1 MPVDL
6 PGAIMIRTPK
16 KGGTVSLWAW
26 VLLAVG
32 GIGLLGAIAISAAV
46 YEFTWMNFRKM
57 DRLD

>member
-1 MPVDL
+1 M
-6 PGAIMIRTPK
+6 
-16 KGGTVSLWAW
+16 SLWAW